1 MYSEAKLEVSRRFNV
16 PIIQMFSE
24 QCLTLAESKLVKV
37 SLFLVVTVLSN
48 CINIVTWGDHIVNC
62 IAYSNSCKR
71 DIDNQHRIIIASLK
85 LHCIALSLLSPLLN
99 LCILLIT
106 FELGMLDM
114 RMWEKEIIF
123 PLFELEIL
131 GNLLTL
137 DVKIRFGYLI

>member
-85 LHCIALSLLSPLLN
+85 LHCIALSLLSPLPTFN
-99 LCILLIT
+99 TEIHIVPMHSIHMRSIL
-106 FELGMLDM
+106 
-114 RMWEKEIIF
+114 R
-123 PLFELEIL
+123 
-131 GNLLTL
+131 
-137 DVKIRFGYLI
+137 